1 MLRRRYDSTTMPN
14 IQNEY
19 QTLKIVLVSPGL
31 VAQYE
36 IIWDPEFVTC

>member
-1 MLRRRYDSTTMPN
+1 MLRRSYDSTTMPN

-19 QTLKIVLVSPGL
+19 QTLKVVLLSRGL

-36 IIWDPEFVTC
+36 IIS